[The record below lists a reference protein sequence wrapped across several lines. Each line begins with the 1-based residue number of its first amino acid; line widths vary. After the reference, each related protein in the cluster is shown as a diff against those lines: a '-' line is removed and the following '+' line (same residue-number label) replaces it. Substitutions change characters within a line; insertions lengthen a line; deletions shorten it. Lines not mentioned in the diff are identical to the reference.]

1 MANTSPGTGD
11 IVLGE
16 IGECIYCG
24 ATDDLRTE
32 HLIPFSLA
40 GRHVLLRASCRAC
53 ERKTSR
59 WESKVAHDSF
69 LPVRTLLAMPTRR
82 PKKRPTSFPAKVRRG
97 ATWSE
102 EDLDLTRMTAVAP
115 FPKLPAPGAMD
126 GRPLSTNVQT
136 HGVVGLGVVAN
147 DGGDSN
153 PAKRA
158 GVEAVEIPI
167 VYEPV
172 PFMRML
178 AKIAWSYTVAQYGV
192 DAVEPAVLGVVLGTD
207 HNVAHYVGA
216 LDGWT
221 LFDGPAT
228 ADLHVC
234 VAVIEQGWVL
244 AGVRLFSNH
253 GAPEYTVVVGRLRSA
268 IEAEESGDRVS
279 LEDPAE
285 PIVAPA

>member
-1 MANTSPGTGD
+1 MTKATPGTGD
-11 IVLGE
+11 IALGD

-102 EDLDLTRMTAVAP
+102 ENLDLPRMTAVAP

-136 HGVVGLGVVAN
+136 HGVVGLRVVAN

-178 AKIAWSYTVAQYGV
+178 AKIAWGYTVAQYGV
-192 DAVEPAVLGVVLGTD
+192 NAVEPAVLGVVHGTD
-207 HNVAHYVGA
+207 HNVAHYVGT

-228 ADLHVC
+228 SDIHVC
-234 VAVIEQGWVL
+234 VAVIEHGWVL
-244 AGVRLFSNH
+244 AGVRLFSNQ
-253 GAPEYTVVVGRLRSA
+253 GAPEYTVLVGRLRSA
-268 IEAEESGDRVS
+268 IVAEESGDQPS

-285 PIVAPA
+285 PIAAPV

>member
-1 MANTSPGTGD
+1 MTTATAGTSD
-11 IVLGE
+11 IVLGD

-53 ERKTSR
+53 EGKTSR
-59 WESKVAHDSF
+59 WESQVAHDSF
-69 LPVRTLLAMPTRR
+69 LPVRTLLALPTRR

-97 ATWSE
+97 ATWRE
-102 EDLDLTRMTAVAP
+102 EDLDLTRVTAVAP

-126 GRPLSTNVQT
+126 GRPLSTSVQT
-136 HGVVGLGVVAN
+136 HGVIGLRVVAN
-147 DGGDSN
+147 DGRDSN

-158 GVEAVEIPI
+158 GVDAVEIPI
-167 VYEPV
+167 TYEPV

-178 AKIAWSYTVAQYGV
+178 AKIAWGYTVAQYGV
-192 DAVEPAVLGVVLGTD
+192 EAVEPAVIGVVLGTD
-207 HNVAHYVGA
+207 HNVAHYVGT

-228 ADLHVC
+228 SDIHVC
-234 VAVIEQGWVL
+234 VAVIEDGWVL
-244 AGVRLFSNH
+244 AGVRLFSNQ
-253 GAPEYTVVVGRLRSA
+253 GAPEYTVVVGRLGAA
-268 IEAEESGDRVS
+268 IESEGGGDQAILEE
-279 LEDPAE
+279 PAE
-285 PIVAPA
+285 PIAAPA

>member
-1 MANTSPGTGD
+1 MTKASLGTGD
-11 IVLGE
+11 IVLGD

-40 GRHVLLRASCRAC
+40 GRHVLRRASCRAC

-69 LPVRTLLAMPTRR
+69 LSVRTVLAMPTRR
-82 PKKRPTSFPAKVRRG
+82 PKKRPRSFPAKVCRG
-97 ATWSE
+97 ATWSDE
-102 EDLDLTRMTAVAP
+102 NLDLARMTAVAP

-136 HGVVGLGVVAN
+136 HGVVGLRVVAN

-158 GVEAVEIPI
+158 GVDAVEIPI
-167 VYEPV
+167 TYEPV
-172 PFMRML
+172 PMMRML
-178 AKIAWSYTVAQYGV
+178 AKIAWGYTVAQYGV
-192 DAVEPAVLGVVLGTD
+192 NAVEPAVIGVVLGTD

-228 ADLHVC
+228 SDIHVC

-244 AGVRLFSNH
+244 AGVRLFSNQ

-268 IEAEESGDRVS
+268 TEA
-279 LEDPAE
+279 
-285 PIVAPA
+285 